1 MALAIVCPSFD
12 RIMALM
18 GSAFCFTICVVLPLA
33 FYLKLFGKEI
43 SMREKIFDW
52 FLMILCATMA
62 VVGTAWAFVPR
73 DMIVGAR

>member
-1 MALAIVCPSFD
+1 
-12 RIMALM
+12 
-18 GSAFCFTICVVLPLA
+18 
-33 FYLKLFGKEI
+33 
-43 SMREKIFDW
+43 MREKIFDW